1 MKRDILTGFAN
12 PDGSGQG
19 NWHSSSHGGHATAA
33 RRRNEDYLLCGAC
46 GQINH
51 RVRRFQAAPLEVS
64 DDVPEFWY
72 LVATAVLAAP
82 IVWTL
87 IFAFALFVT
96 PGAAR

>member
-1 MKRDILTGFAN
+1 
-12 PDGSGQG
+12 
-19 NWHSSSHGGHATAA
+19 
-33 RRRNEDYLLCGAC
+33 
-46 GQINH
+46 
-51 RVRRFQAAPLEVS
+51 VRRFQAGPLEVS

-87 IFAFALFVT
+87 IFVIALFAM